1 MNDIAGLEA
10 LLFIYGEPLS
20 FKKIIKITGLEPTK
34 IREAAENLQKK
45 LESSDNGLRLIID
58 NQNVQLVTA
67 QEFSDLL
74 SKINREEFEE
84 NLTPASLETL
94 TIVAYRGPVSR
105 AEIEYIRGVNSSF
118 ILRSLL
124 MRGLVERFNDP
135 KKPLSYL
142 YQPTF
147 KFLKFLGIN
156 KIEELPD
163 FKKYKEIDKINKS
176 DI

>member
-1 MNDIAGLEA
+1 MNDAVKLEA

-20 FKKIIKITGLEPTK
+20 FKKITKITGFESAK
-34 IREAAENLQKK
+34 IKEVAEELQKK
-45 LESSDNGLRLIID
+45 LDSENSGLRLIVD
-58 NQNVQLVTA
+58 NQNIQLVTA
-67 QEFSDLL
+67 PGFSDLL
-74 SKINREEFEE
+74 SKISREEFEE

-94 TIVAYRGPVSR
+94 AIVAYRGPISR

-124 MRGLVERFNDP
+124 MRGLIERFNDP

-147 KFLKFLGIN
+147 EFLRFLGIS
-156 KIEELPD
+156 KVEELPD
-163 FKKYKEIDKINKS
+163 FKKYKEIDKIS
-176 DI
+176 SVII